1 MAKGDNRTRTQ
12 KLRAETQED
21 LRSRLSGI
29 ALIKAIYD
37 EVDTPAID
45 EFDLANKKWK
55 TEVRIKL
62 LSKVLPDL
70 KAIELSGNQD
80 QPLKIVAEWLK

>member
-1 MAKGDNRTRTQ
+1 MAKGDNRTRSQ

-37 EVDTPAID
+37 EVDTPAVD

-70 KAIELSGNQD
+70 KAIELSGNED
-80 QPLKIVAEWLK
+80 KPLKIIAEWLK

>member
-1 MAKGDNRTRTQ
+1 MAKGDNRTRSQ

-37 EVDTPAID
+37 EVDTPAVD

>member
-1 MAKGDNRTRTQ
+1 MAKGDNRTRSQ

>member
-1 MAKGDNRTRTQ
+1 MAKGDNRTRSQ

-21 LRSRLSGI
+21 LRSRLSGT

-37 EVDTPAID
+37 EVDTPAVD